1 MFCMFWFWRC
11 IAFILW
17 SGMRRFSR
25 NHLVDGSL
33 LRHRRWRAHPW
44 EERQLAAMPVA
55 HAARREADW
64 QRIDALLESLRD
76 RSTSEDQAA

>member
-1 MFCMFWFWRC
+1 MFWFWRC

-17 SGMRRFSR
+17 SGLCRVYRS
-25 NHLVDGSL
+25 HSGDGSL
-33 LRHRRWRAHPW
+33 LDHRRWRAHPW
-44 EERQLAAMPVA
+44 DERQARQLLPVA
-55 HAARREADW
+55 LAARRQADW